1 MFQTMCAHSAYASG
15 FAGYTLQ
22 QSREDLV
29 QIEKALAELEILRS
43 IRKLDKE
50 QMQALNEK
58 IRALEELVAIERQK
72 AEAYRQGGLERKN
85 ANETDANRI
94 KILEELV
101 QDFKEERARLMSERD
116 RARLMGRLYAVGG
129 FLLGIIATL
138 AVKK

>member
-1 MFQTMCAHSAYASG
+1 
-15 FAGYTLQ
+15 
-22 QSREDLV
+22 
-29 QIEKALAELEILRS
+29 LAELEILRS